1 MNNSVNNILGQGTLN
16 QDIHKSKTV
25 DLLLQP
31 IYEFLYRD
39 GVDEITI
46 NKPNEIWLKYGYKW
60 KREDIKFDEKDY
72 EHLVNAICA
81 FNGIKVQAN
90 LSVILPKGERCQI
103 THRQAVIE
111 GQMSF
116 NIRKHST
123 KVYSLDDLNEQG
135 SFDNWRDVSFN
146 KDLNEK
152 TQKYLELL
160 DPEDLELIN
169 LKQNGDILGFL
180 KKIITSEKNIIVAG
194 KTGSGKT
201 TFARGLIGEIPED
214 KRIITIEDVHELHLP
229 NHPNHLHMMFG
240 EGTGRMNATE
250 ALKACM
256 RLSPDRILLAE
267 IRGNEAYEFLNSMN
281 TGHAGGI
288 TTVHSNNAL
297 SCFDRIATL
306 IKNSEVGRSLDLSSI
321 MMSLNT
327 SIDVILFFKERKLTE
342 VYFDPIRKLQK
353 SLME

>member
-1 MNNSVNNILGQGTLN
+1 MNNAVNVLGQGAIN
-16 QDIHKSKTV
+16 QDIQKSKTV
-25 DLLLQP
+25 DLLLKP
-31 IYEFLYRD
+31 IYDFLYRD

-46 NKPNEIWLKYGYKW
+46 NQPNEIWLKYGYKW
-60 KREDIKFDEKDY
+60 EREEFSFDAKEY

-81 FNGIKVQAN
+81 FNSIKMQAN

-123 KVYSLDDLNEQG
+123 KVYSLDDLNNQG
-135 SFDNWRDVSFN
+135 SFVGWRDVSFN
-146 KDLNEK
+146 KNENPQNEK
-152 TQKYLELL
+152 YISAL
-160 DPEDLELIN
+160 DPDDLDLMK
-169 LKQNGDILGFL
+169 LKSEGDIVGFL
-180 KKIITSEKNIIVAG
+180 KKIITTEKNIIIAG
-194 KTGSGKT
+194 ATGSGKT
-201 TFARGLIGEIPED
+201 TFARGLIGEIPKD

-240 EGTGRMNATE
+240 DGTGRMNATE
-250 ALKACM
+250 ALKSCM

-288 TTVHSNNAL
+288 TTVHANSAL

-327 SIDVILFFKERKLTE
+327 SIDVILFFKQRKLVE